1 LRAKSEHAFE
11 VSVIIRHGDQQT
23 APKGNNFP
31 VVMQIKTKADARPN
45 ASFCVKTC
53 IMEKKMHN
61 FHAAVRKKRAIPRI
75 DASGLADFL

>member
-23 APKGNNFP
+23 APKGNNFS
-31 VVMQIKTKADARPN
+31 VVVKIKTNVSADPN

-61 FHAAVRKKRAIPRI
+61 FHAALRKKGRSRVLTHP
-75 DASGLADFL
+75 G